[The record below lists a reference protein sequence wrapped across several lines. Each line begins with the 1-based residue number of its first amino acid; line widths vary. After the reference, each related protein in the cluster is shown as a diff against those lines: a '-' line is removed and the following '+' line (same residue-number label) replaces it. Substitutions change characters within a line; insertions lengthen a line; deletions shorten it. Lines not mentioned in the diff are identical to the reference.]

1 MGKIVKRVR
10 TLSVLAMAVMAVMAL
25 GVGTAL
31 AQETY
36 PPPVQ
41 PSVVCVAAGQAGLS
55 VTCTVT
61 GFQPGEQLQV
71 TATAPDG
78 TVVYSATLTAD
89 AQGEASFRF
98 NVPARLRG
106 QTISVQVLGATSG
119 AVASTT
125 VTTAATPIR
134 RGDPVPPGLA
144 RTGQDALLLTAVGI
158 ALLGGGVAALRRR
171 STTSKQD
178 RTHAG
183 V

>member
-1 MGKIVKRVR
+1 MTKLRSLV
-10 TLSVLAMAVMAVMAL
+10 VLAMAVVTVMAL

-31 AQETY
+31 AQESY
-36 PPPVQ
+36 PPPPT

-89 AQGEASFRF
+89 AQGEATFRF
-98 NVPARLRG
+98 NVPARYRG
-106 QTISVQVLGATSG
+106 QTI
-119 AVASTT
+119 AVRVEGLSSERVAETT

-171 STTSKQD
+171 SGSKQD
-178 RTHAG
+178 RSYTN

>member
-1 MGKIVKRVR
+1 MTKLRS
-10 TLSVLAMAVMAVMAL
+10 LAVLAMAVMTVMAL

-31 AQETY
+31 AQESY
-36 PPPVQ
+36 PPPPT

-89 AQGEASFRF
+89 ADGEATFRF
-98 NVPARLRG
+98 TVPARYRG
-106 QTISVQVLGATSG
+106 QTISVQVVGASG

-171 STTSKQD
+171 SGSKQD
-178 RTHAG
+178 RSYTN